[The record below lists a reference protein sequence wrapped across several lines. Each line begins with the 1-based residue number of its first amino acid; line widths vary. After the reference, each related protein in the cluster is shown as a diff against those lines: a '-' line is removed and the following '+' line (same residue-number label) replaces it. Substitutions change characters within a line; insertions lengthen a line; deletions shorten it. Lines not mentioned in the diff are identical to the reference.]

1 MNLYYLNFSLR
12 IPLVNEST
20 EIRAATLRTI
30 RHLTTTSEAARAIS
44 TLNIHYLIS
53 RCLDI
58 ELDNKIERLQAL
70 KLCRILTFINQ
81 GQSFP
86 LILLRSLVAIA
97 EEGKK
102 KEDRYGT
109 IHSRRRQF
117 FTPTTPQPT
126 VVPNGENPPD

>member
-97 EEGKK
+97 EVGKK
-102 KEDRYGT
+102 KEDRYR
-109 IHSRRRQF
+109 ISSYSFR
-117 FTPTTPQPT
+117 P
-126 VVPNGENPPD
+126 

>member
-1 MNLYYLNFSLR
+1 MITLVYLHLIQLFNSFFFSLR

-44 TLNIHYLIS
+44 ILNIHYLIS

-70 KLCRILTFINQ
+70 KLCRILTFLNQ
-81 GQSFP
+81 GQCFP
-86 LILLRSLVAIA
+86 MILLRSLVAIA

-102 KEDRYGT
+102 KDDRLEFLSESYLAL
-109 IHSRRRQF
+109 HF
-117 FTPTTPQPT
+117 
-126 VVPNGENPPD
+126 